1 MSMPDVADFLFDH
14 ENEEEMAVH
23 GLTPRRVIQVL
34 ENNHIV
40 VPNRRRRRAR
50 YLIVGRDNGGA
61 SITVPIQ
68 ATGDPLSGGRSPRGR
83 LRTTSASAWRGPN
96 RPVTA

>member
-1 MSMPDVADFLFDH
+1 MSMPDVAGFLFDD

-40 VPNRRRRRAR
+40 VPNRRERRAQ

-61 SITVPIQ
+61 CITVPIEP
-68 ATGDPLSGGRSPRGR
+68 TRDPLV
-83 LRTTSASAWRGPN
+83 W
-96 RPVTA
+96 RPVTAWPSKDYERQWLERSG

>member
-23 GLTPRRVIQVL
+23 GLTPRRVMQVL
-34 ENNHIV
+34 ENKHIV
-40 VPNRRRRRAR
+40 VPNRRRRRAQ

-61 SITVPIQ
+61 SLTIPIQ
-68 ATGDPLSGGRSPRGR
+68 ATGDPLV
-83 LRTTSASAWRGPN
+83 W
-96 RPVTA
+96 RPVTAWPSKDHERQRLERSE

>member
-1 MSMPDVADFLFDH
+1 MSTPDVADFLFDH

-34 ENNHIV
+34 ENKHIV
-40 VPNRRRRRAR
+40 VPNRRRRRAQ

-61 SITVPIQ
+61 SITIPIQ
-68 ATGDPLSGGRSPRGR
+68 PTGDPLV
-83 LRTTSASAWRGPN
+83 W
-96 RPVTA
+96 RPVTAWPSKDHERQRLERTE

>member
-1 MSMPDVADFLFDH
+1 MPDVADFLFDH

-34 ENNHIV
+34 ENKHIV
-40 VPNRRRRRAR
+40 VPNRRRRRAQ

-61 SITVPIQ
+61 SITIPIQ
-68 ATGDPLSGGRSPRGR
+68 PTGDPLV
-83 LRTTSASAWRGPN
+83 W
-96 RPVTA
+96 RPVTAWPSKDHERQRLENNE

>member
-34 ENNHIV
+34 ENKHIV
-40 VPNRRRRRAR
+40 VPNRRRRRAQF
-50 YLIVGRDNGGA
+50 LIVGRDNGGA
-61 SITVPIQ
+61 SISIPIQ
-68 ATGDPLSGGRSPRGR
+68 PTGDPLV
-83 LRTTSASAWRGPN
+83 W
-96 RPVTA
+96 RPVTAWPSKDHERQRLERSE

>member
-34 ENNHIV
+34 ENKHIV
-40 VPNRRRRRAR
+40 VPNRRRRRAQ
-50 YLIVGRDNGGA
+50 YLIVGRDNGGT
-61 SITVPIQ
+61 SITIPIQ
-68 ATGDPLSGGRSPRGR
+68 PTGDPLV
-83 LRTTSASAWRGPN
+83 W
-96 RPVTA
+96 RPVTAWPSKDHERQRLERYE